1 MDSRPKTTA
10 EILATAKKVP
20 QRKIQSRKSKTE
32 RNSSLK
38 DWLTTFTVLGNPND
52 ATHETT
58 EATSSASGPLGPGNV
73 HLPNE
78 IHFNEPIT
86 PKTLE
91 VALEIREFRDEDNI
105 KDLFR
110 DEPPSPIWVFL
121 FTLQTVQYITFHTI

>member
-10 EILATAKKVP
+10 EILATAKQVP

-38 DWLTTFTVLGNPND
+38 DWISKFTVLGNPND

-58 EATSSASGPLGPGNV
+58 EATSIASGSGNV
-73 HLPNE
+73 HLPNK
-78 IHFNEPIT
+78 IRFNEPIT

-91 VALEIREFRDEDNI
+91 AALEIREFRDEDNI
-105 KDLFR
+105 TDLFG

-121 FTLQTVQYITFHTI
+121 FTLHTVQYITFHTI